1 MGIIYKSKKS
11 ENEEVLIIS
20 INLFKY
26 YENNNNKEENVIIN
40 EIKDIINNIKKSNQK
55 FYGIYIEEN
64 SINIVIEKYENTF
77 ENYFKGEKKTTLNF
91 NEIISFISQLNQY
104 IKIYKDLN
112 INLNYISFKNIL
124 VKNENENIKYQFLFY
139 YNKIILDKKKY

>member
-77 ENYFKGEKKTTLNF
+77 ENYFKGEKK
-91 NEIISFISQLNQY
+91 QH
-104 IKIYKDLN
+104 
-112 INLNYISFKNIL
+112 
-124 VKNENENIKYQFLFY
+124 
-139 YNKIILDKKKY
+139 